1 MKAVI
6 LAAGIGSRLRPIT
19 NYKPKCLVKVA
30 GKPILE
36 YQLMAYAKAGVEQ
49 IIIIAGYKS
58 DTIREYCRKI
68 DYCNVKIIENTQYIS
83 TNNMYSLYL
92 AREEIAG
99 KPFILS
105 NGDVAVV
112 SKMVVGL
119 VQNEAIDLIATEI
132 GSYNEESMKVTINT
146 YGCINDISKTISQ
159 ENAHGLS
166 ADFYKFSA
174 SSSEMLFRE
183 VRKIIEIEKKLNEWT
198 EVALQQLLRR
208 NILKMQPFGINS
220 EEWLEIDNFDDLIL
234 ADYKFANFNTSRNS
248 RKIYFIDLDGTTYIG
263 NQPIQGAKKFIEK
276 LKTDGILFYLMSN
289 NSSRSKQEYV
299 QKLHGLGID
308 VQEENIILSTDGL
321 VDYMLHQ
328 NVKNVFLVGTQS
340 LRNCL
345 HAAGINTNAQDPEYV
360 VLGYDTELTYEK
372 LKTAALHINRG
383 VKLLATHCDVV
394 CPTPQGPIPD
404 IGSMLALFEK
414 ATNTKPERIFG
425 KPSPEM
431 VKHILIKHNLE
442 PNDAVII
449 GDRLYTDMALA
460 QNIGAD
466 FILVLSGETSRE
478 YVENCEKF
486 PNLIVPDIGHINI

>member
-19 NYKPKCLVKVA
+19 NLKPKCMVKVA

-36 YQLMAYAKAGVEQ
+36 YQLGAYAKAGIEQ

-58 DTIREYCRKI
+58 NTIREYCRKI
-68 DYCNVKIIENTQYIS
+68 DYCNVKIIENSEYSS

-92 AREEIAG
+92 AREDIDG

-105 NGDVAVV
+105 NGDVAVDA
-112 SKMVVGL
+112 KMVAGL
-119 VQNEAIDLIATEI
+119 AQSEDCDLIATEI
-132 GSYNEESMKVTINT
+132 GSYNEESMKITFNT
-146 YGCINDISKTISQ
+146 HDCITDISKTISR
-159 ENAHGLS
+159 ENAYGLS

-174 SSSEMLFRE
+174 SSSELLFRE
-183 VRKIIEIEKKLNEWT
+183 IRKIIEIEKKLNEWT
-198 EVALQQLLRR
+198 EIALQRLFRSH
-208 NILKMQPFGINS
+208 ILKMKPFGITS
-220 EEWLEIDNFDDLIL
+220 DDWFEIDNFEDLIL
-234 ADYKFANFNTSRNS
+234 ADYKFANFNKTRNS
-248 RKIYFIDLDGTTYIG
+248 KKIYFIDLDGTIYIG
-263 NQPIQGAKKFIEK
+263 NQIIPGAKKFVEN
-276 LKTDGILFYLMSN
+276 LKTNGIPFYLMSN

-308 VQEENIILSTDGL
+308 LQEENVILSTDGL
-321 VDYMLHQ
+321 VDYMLHE

-340 LRNCL
+340 LGNSL
-345 HAAGINTNAQDPEYV
+345 QSVGINTNAQDPEYV

-372 LKTAALHINRG
+372 LKTAALHLNRG
-383 VKLLATHCDVV
+383 VRLLATHCDIV

-414 ATNTKPERIFG
+414 ATSTKPVRIFG

-431 VKHILIKHNLE
+431 VKHILIKHNLQ
-442 PNDAVII
+442 PKDVVII
-449 GDRLYTDMALA
+449 GDRLYTDMVLA

-478 YVENCEKF
+478 QVEDCERF
-486 PNLIVPDIGHINI
+486 PNLIVPDIGHINV

>member
-19 NYKPKCLVKVA
+19 NIKPKCMVKVA

-36 YQLMAYAKAGVEQ
+36 YQLGAYAKAGIEQ

-68 DYCNVKIIENTQYIS
+68 DYCDIKIIENPQYMN

-92 AREEIAG
+92 ARDEIAG

-105 NGDVAVV
+105 NGDVAVD
-112 SKMVVGL
+112 STMVAGL
-119 VQNEAIDLIATEI
+119 VQNEASDLIATEI
-132 GSYNEESMKVTINT
+132 GSYNEESMKITLNT
-146 YGCINDISKTISQ
+146 HDCITDISKTISP
-159 ENAHGLS
+159 ENVYGLS
-166 ADFYKFSA
+166 ADIYKFSA
-174 SSSEMLFRE
+174 SSSVMLFNKIKE
-183 VRKIIEIEKKLNEWT
+183 IIEIEKKLNEWT
-198 EVALQQLLRR
+198 EIALQQLFRSH
-208 NILKMQPFGINS
+208 ILKMQPFGINS
-220 EEWLEIDNFDDLIL
+220 KDWLEIDNFDDLIL
-234 ADYKFANFNTSRNS
+234 ADYKFTNFNKSFNS
-248 RKIYFIDLDGTTYIG
+248 KKIYFIDLDGTTYIG
-263 NQPIQGAKKFIEK
+263 NQLIPGAKKFVEK
-276 LKTDGILFYLMSN
+276 LKSNGIPFYLMSN

-299 QKLHGLGID
+299 QKLYGLGID

-321 VDYMLHQ
+321 VNYMLHQ

-340 LRNCL
+340 LENSL
-345 HAAGINTNAQDPEYV
+345 NDAGINTNAQDPEYV

-372 LKTAALHINRG
+372 LKTAALHMNRG
-383 VKLLATHCDVV
+383 VRLLATHCDVV

-414 ATNTKPERIFG
+414 ATNKKPEKIFG
-425 KPSPEM
+425 KPAPEM
-431 VKHILIKHNLE
+431 VEYILIKHKLQ
-442 PNDAVII
+442 PKDTVII

-478 YVENCEKF
+478 NVENCEIF